1 MVYPL
6 ILTKNGGSPV
16 LNFNLPNKNIWGDSI
31 SPSNI
36 QKCTIYR
43 SGSPNFNPNRSSS
56 SPDKIGEVLPS
67 SCNNN
72 NCSFKDNSSPSNAF
86 YYVTCETPQKE
97 ESSLSISP
105 PLYITNL
112 NITYDYSGLP
122 YLTWDRVQKR
132 FDGSNSSIDHYEIY
146 RSLIPKIGESTI
158 NSYTDTPP
166 DSNTYYYKVV
176 AIDQKGNPSPY

>member
-1 MVYPL
+1 
-6 ILTKNGGSPV
+6 
-16 LNFNLPNKNIWGDSI
+16 
-31 SPSNI
+31 
-36 QKCTIYR
+36 
-43 SGSPNFNPNRSSS
+43 
-56 SPDKIGEVLPS
+56 
-67 SCNNN
+67 
-72 NCSFKDNSSPSNAF
+72 
-86 YYVTCETPQKE
+86 VTCETPQKE

-146 RSLIPKIGESTI
+146 RSLSPNFLPDIKDKTNLAGTSTTTE
-158 NSYTDTPP
+158 YYDYEGGY
-166 DSNTYYYKVV
+166 DFYYKVV